1 MMLAMPKKPRIGTHA
16 WFMEVAKDVDWGAD
30 GPPVVDGD
38 RTVWTA
44 RQIGRHTWH
53 FVGRVKASCWRG
65 GFVTGLIVG
74 LTFGLVLQLL
84 PS

>member
-1 MMLAMPKKPRIGTHA
+1 MPKKPRIGTRE
-16 WFMEVAKDVDWGAD
+16 WFIDVSKDIDWGAD

-53 FVGRVKASCWRG
+53 FVGRVKFLYWRG
-65 GFVTGLIVG
+65 GFVAGLVVG
-74 LTFGLVLQLL
+74 LALGLALQLA
-84 PS
+84 PA